1 MDAVPAEGESV
12 LGRGFDEPWDG
23 GKGSNQAVAAARLG
37 APTALVT
44 VLGSDERGR
53 RWRAFFEQEGIE
65 TRWCFQVD
73 GPTDVGF
80 VLLPPSKVPAIASAM
95 ERNGE
100 LTQHVAAAEPAIA
113 AASVV
118 VSQLETPQDAALA
131 AFWIARRAGAL
142 TVLNPSPPASLD
154 PQLLALTDVLVPNE
168 HEAAALAESRGDPA
182 ELAGALAR
190 CVPAVIVTA
199 GEAGAFLAAD
209 GQVEHLPSPKVD
221 VVDTTGAGDAFIGAL
236 AVRLRQGA
244 QLRDAVAFAVR
255 AASLSVTRPGSMPS
269 YPTAAELSSP
279 TASFP

>member
-1 MDAVPAEGESV
+1 VDAVPAEGESV

-37 APTALVT
+37 APTVLVA

-53 RWRAFFEQEGIE
+53 RWRAFFEREGIE
-65 TRWCFQVD
+65 TRWCFEVD

-100 LTQHVAAAEPAIA
+100 LTRHVAAAEPAIA
-113 AASVV
+113 SASVV

-131 AFWIARRAGAL
+131 AFRIARQAGAL
-142 TVLNPSPPASLD
+142 TVLNPSPAASLD
-154 PQLLALTDVLVPNE
+154 PEFVALTDVLVPNE
-168 HEAAALAESRGDPA
+168 HEAAALGGSRGGPA
-182 ELAGALAR
+182 DLAAALAAR
-190 CVPAVIVTA
+190 VPAVIVTA

-209 GQVEHLPSPKVD
+209 GQVEHIRAPEVE

-236 AVRLRQGA
+236 AVRLREGA
-244 QLRDAVAFAVR
+244 ALREAVAFAVG
-255 AASLSVTRPGSMPS
+255 AATLSVTRPGSMPS

-279 TASFP
+279 TA